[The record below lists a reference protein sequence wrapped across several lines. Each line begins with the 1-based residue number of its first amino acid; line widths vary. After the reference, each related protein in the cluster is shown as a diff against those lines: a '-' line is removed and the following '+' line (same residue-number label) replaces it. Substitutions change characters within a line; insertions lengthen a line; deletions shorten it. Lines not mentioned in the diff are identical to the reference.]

1 MAMNLWLFLQQKLS
15 DHIPAMLLLV
25 LESEG
30 SSPGRQGF
38 KMAVAADGYFVGTI
52 GGGIMEFKLAEKARV
67 LLEQNSSG
75 VTTMRQYHDKQH
87 SADQSGMIC
96 SGNQLICFVPLQNED
111 LQFITQIVAGHTGQY
126 LYVDA
131 AGLKPDTN
139 AAGKSTGYH
148 TEGESWYY
156 LERLHHQP
164 VVHIFG
170 GGHVGLALSEILHFL
185 GFYIKI
191 YDDREGLNTLEENRF
206 AHEKHIISYD
216 RAAEIVQS
224 ETDHYAV
231 IMTTGYRQDKL
242 IFQQLMSRE
251 WFYLGMLGSD
261 KKIQTLREELAAEG
275 VDPACWDKV
284 FAPIGLPVFSKTARE
299 IAVSIAAE
307 MIREKNRDLP
317 TGRRRDLK

>member
-1 MAMNLWLFLQQKLS
+1 MDVWPFLQQKLS

-38 KMAVAADGYFVGTI
+38 KMAVAADGDIVGTI
-52 GGGIMEFKLAEKARV
+52 GGGIMEYKLVEKARA
-67 LLEQNSSG
+67 LLEQNSSS
-75 VTTMRQYHDKQH
+75 VSTMRQYHDKQH

-96 SGNQLICFVPLQNED
+96 SGSQLICFIALQNED
-111 LQFITQIVAGHTGQY
+111 LELIGQIAAQPAGQY

-131 AGLKPDTN
+131 AGLKLDTN
-139 AAGKSTGYH
+139 AAGKSTGYR
-148 TEGESWYY
+148 TARETWYY
-156 LERLHHQP
+156 LELLHHQP

-170 GGHVGLALSEILHFL
+170 SGHVGLALSEMLRFL

-191 YDDREGLNTLEENRF
+191 YDDREGLNTLEQNHF

-216 RAAEIVQS
+216 QAAEMVQS
-224 ETDHYAV
+224 EPSDYAV
-231 IMTTGYRQDKL
+231 IMTIGYRQDKL
-242 IFQQLMSRE
+242 IFRQLLDRE

-261 KKIQTLREELAAEG
+261 HKLKTLREELAAEG
-275 VDPACWDKV
+275 LDPVRWDKV
-284 FAPIGLPVFSKTARE
+284 FAPIGIPVFSKTARE

-307 MIREKNRDLP
+307 MIREKNRHLP
-317 TGRRRDLK
+317 TGRRGI